1 MSREPEAS
9 AYEAAVQSLF
19 ARRPEHMAPGLERIT
34 ALCAALG
41 EPQLTYPSVHI
52 TGTNGK
58 TTLARMVAGLLQAHD
73 QTTGTYTSP
82 HLQDV
87 RERLCLNGEPITR
100 GAFVALLDALAGPI
114 AGVERERGE
123 MVSFFETLTALA
135 YELFAGARVDAG
147 VFEVG
152 MGGRWDATNLVR
164 APVAL
169 INTVAQDH
177 PELGATVTDVARE
190 KAGIIKDGAVV
201 VAGEQQPAAAA
212 VIAAEARAR
221 AATVL
226 RAGEDFGVEALRAV
240 HDGQMVVLRTPGG
253 VTVDVPLPL
262 HGAHQ
267 ADNAACALAAVEAF
281 LGVPV
286 DPGRVRAG
294 LGRVRS
300 PGRLQRVVRPGQPD
314 VVLDG
319 AHNPHAARALA
330 AALPRV
336 TGGRR
341 LTLVLGVLGDKDVE
355 SLVRELLG
363 VAEDV
368 VVTQPASSRAAPAD
382 RLAKAVRLAGR
393 AVHVAEDVPAALAA
407 ATGLAGETGVVV
419 VTGSLYTVGEA
430 KTALGA

>member
-100 GAFVALLDALAGPI
+100 RAFVASLDALAGPI
-114 AGVERERGE
+114 AGVERKRGE

-330 AALPRV
+330 AALPTV